1 MLVGA
6 HENGDDMYE
15 NPINIFTMADQIIE
29 DVQKSQEEYVMRYVK
44 ELGITADKDE
54 LVRAL
59 QYDRQQY
66 EKGYLDGMHY
76 VLTEEN
82 IVDWMAEYIK
92 SNSIK
97 SLMELVMKAI
107 DKDT

>member
-1 MLVGA
+1 
-6 HENGDDMYE
+6 MYE
-15 NPINIFTMADQIIE
+15 NPINLIVNDINNRF
-29 DVQKSQEEYVMRYVK
+29 VEERENKIMC
-44 ELGITADKDE
+44 EIQQQMHIDIDKDE

-92 SNSIK
+92 EKGIK

>member
-1 MLVGA
+1 
-6 HENGDDMYE
+6 MYE
-15 NPINIFTMADQIIE
+15 SPINIFTVADRIVE
-29 DVQKSQEEYVMRYVK
+29 DIQKSQEEYVMSYVK
-44 ELGITADKDE
+44 ELGITADKEE

-59 QYDRQQY
+59 KYDRNQY

-92 SNSIK
+92 NNSIK

-107 DKDT
+107 ET